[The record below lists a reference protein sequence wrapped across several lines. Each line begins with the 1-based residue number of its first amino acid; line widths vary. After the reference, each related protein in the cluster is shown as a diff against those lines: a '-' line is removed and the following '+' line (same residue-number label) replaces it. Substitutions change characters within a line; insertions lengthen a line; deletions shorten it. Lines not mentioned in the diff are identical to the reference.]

1 MARMH
6 HRLGLVVALGLTTL
20 TTGCAV
26 SQEKYNALKL
36 DRDRLAEQLG
46 SAQNQAAIARSE
58 ADALKGQL
66 GLIGQG
72 QGGKDAMILNLTTQ
86 NAELQKQL
94 DDINR
99 RYADAVG
106 KVGTGMALPEALSN
120 ELSAFAAQNPDLVSF
135 DAQRGI
141 VKFKSD
147 VTFATGSA
155 ELKPQAKEAI
165 TRFAQILNSPTA
177 SGYELMVAGH
187 TDNTR
192 VANPATISAGH
203 KDNWYLSAHRAIS
216 VGQELTRANVGP
228 QRLAVTG
235 YADQRPVAS
244 NNTESGKQ
252 QNRRVEVLILPTTV
266 RSGPVMAGPS
276 KAAPAAPA
284 APQRLNK
291 DVPAPTNG
299 ASTSVDTRRE
309 FAK

>member
-6 HRLGLVVALGLTTL
+6 HRLALVVALGFTTL

-46 SAQNQAAIARSE
+46 SAQNQASVARSE
-58 ADALKGQL
+58 AEALRGQL

-72 QGGKDAMILNLTTQ
+72 GNGRDAMILNLTTQ

-106 KVGTGMALPEALSN
+106 KVGTGMALPEQLTN

-147 VTFATGSA
+147 VTFASGSA
-155 ELKPQAKEAI
+155 DVRPQAKEAI
-165 TRFAQILNSPTA
+165 GRFSQILNSPSA
-177 SGYELMVAGH
+177 NGYELMVAGH

-192 VANPATISAGH
+192 VVNPATIQAGH

-216 VGQELTRANVGP
+216 VGQELTRSNVNP

-235 YADQRPVAS
+235 YADQRPTAS
-244 NNTESGKQ
+244 NTSESGKQ

-266 RSGPVMAGPS
+266 RGNAVAPAVASSPRQ
-276 KAAPAAPA
+276 AAPA
-284 APQRLNK
+284 QRLNK
-291 DVPAPTNG
+291 DAPVSTGG
-299 ASTSVDTRRE
+299 AQSTIDRS
-309 FAK
+309 AISK